1 MTETIERV
9 VLVTGAASGIGA
21 ATVRAIARP
30 GTAIL
35 LHTRKNEQGLAVVAE
50 EARKAGS
57 LVDTA
62 LGDLADPAVPAAL
75 VAQARARFGRLDQ
88 IVSNAAKASMAN
100 FTTLTE
106 DDLAHALASM
116 PVAFHRLVA
125 AALPDLQTSSWGRV
139 VIVSSFV
146 AHTFAK
152 AGLTFPATSAA
163 KAALEALGK
172 ALAFEL
178 APTGTTVNAVAPGF
192 TRKDPGG
199 HKAMPHSA
207 DNPAIE
213 ATPNGRMGTPV
224 DVAATIA
231 FLLSR
236 PAGHITGQT
245 IHVDGGLLLR

>member
-21 ATVRAIARP
+21 ATVRAIAGP

-35 LHTRKNEQGLAVVAE
+35 LHTRKNEQGLAAIAE
-50 EARKAGS
+50 EARTAGS
-57 LVDTA
+57 LVETA
-62 LGDLADPAVPAAL
+62 LGDLADPTVPAAL
-75 VAQARARFGRLDQ
+75 VAKARARFGRIDQ
-88 IVSNAAKASMAN
+88 IVSNAAKASMAD

-106 DDLAHALASM
+106 EDLAYSFASM

-125 AALPDLQTSSWGRV
+125 AALPDLQSSDWGRI

-146 AHTFAK
+146 AHTFGK

-199 HKAMPHSA
+199 HKAMPPSA
-207 DNPAIE
+207 DNPAID

>member
-21 ATVRAIARP
+21 ATVRAIAGP

-35 LHTRKNEQGLAVVAE
+35 LHTRKNEAGLAAVAE

-57 LVDTA
+57 LVETA

-75 VAQARARFGRLDQ
+75 VATARARFGRLDQ
-88 IVSNAAKASMAN
+88 IVSNAAKASMAD

-106 DDLAHALASM
+106 DDLAHAFASM
-116 PVAFHRLVA
+116 PAAFHRLVV
-125 AALPDLQTSSWGRV
+125 AALPDLQESGWGRV

-146 AHTFAK
+146 AHTFGK

-172 ALAFEL
+172 ALALEL
-178 APTGTTVNAVAPGF
+178 APTGTTVNSVAPGF

-207 DNPAIE
+207 DNPAAE
-213 ATPNGRMGTPV
+213 ATPNGKMGTPV